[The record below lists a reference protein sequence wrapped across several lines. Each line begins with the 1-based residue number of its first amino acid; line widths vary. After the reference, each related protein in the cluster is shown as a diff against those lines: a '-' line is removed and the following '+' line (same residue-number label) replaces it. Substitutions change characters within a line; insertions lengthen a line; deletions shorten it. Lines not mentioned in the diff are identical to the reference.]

1 MCAKRIIL
9 HVDVNSAFLSWEA
22 LDRLERGETLDLR
35 TIPAVVGGDETSR
48 HGIVLAKSTPAKAYD
63 IKTGETLFSARRKC
77 PELFIAPPHYPLY
90 AKQSNRLYALLC
102 EYSPVIQRYSID
114 ECFLDFTGMD
124 YVHGD
129 ACACAE
135 EIRRRCEHEL
145 GFTVNVGVGPNKVL
159 AKMAG
164 ELRKPN
170 FVNTLFADE
179 LASKLWPLPVR
190 ELFMVGRQTE
200 RALVR
205 RGVHTIGELAHMD
218 PKTVRHDL
226 KKHGMLVWSYANGI
240 DPSPVVPNDTVGP
253 KSYSNAATLPADA
266 CTRAHAHAALR
277 PLCESVAE
285 RMRREGWAAK
295 LVGVQIKYA
304 DFSVTQRQRALRDAL
319 CDSRTVFELVCT
331 LFDELW
337 DGRPVRLLGA
347 RLGDLCE
354 PECEQ
359 LTLED
364 SRKQISRAA
373 LDRVADGIRAKYG
386 RASLMPATMLQQ
398 DFSHLDRYAADSEK
412 PKTNS
417 PF

>member
-1 MCAKRIIL
+1 MCAKRVIL

-22 LDRLERGETLDLR
+22 LDLLEHGASLDIR
-35 TIPAVVGGDETSR
+35 TVPSVVGGDETSR
-48 HGIVLAKSTPAKAYD
+48 RGIVLAKSTPAKAYD
-63 IKTGETLFSARRKC
+63 IQTGETLFSARRKC
-77 PELFIAPPHYPLY
+77 RDLLVVPSHYPLY

-114 ECFLDFTGMD
+114 ECFLDFTGME

-129 ACACAE
+129 AVTCAE
-135 EIRRRCEHEL
+135 EIRRRCETEL

-170 FVNTLFADE
+170 FVNTLFPDE
-179 LASKLWPLPVR
+179 LAGKLWPLPVR

-200 RALVR
+200 RALAR
-205 RGVHTIGELAHMD
+205 RGVHTIGELARMD
-218 PKTVRHDL
+218 PQIVRYDL
-226 KKHGMLVWSYANGI
+226 KSHGMLVWGYANGI

-253 KSYSNAATLPADA
+253 KSYSNAATLPTDA
-266 CTRAHAHAALR
+266 HTAAHAHTALR
-277 PLCESVAE
+277 PLCESVTE
-285 RMRREGWAAK
+285 RMRRDGWATK
-295 LVGVQIKYA
+295 LLGVQIKYA
-304 DFSVTQRQRALRDAL
+304 DFSVVQRQRALRDAI
-319 CDSRTVFELVCT
+319 CDSRTVFEHICT

-354 PECEQ
+354 PDCEQ

-364 SRKQISRAA
+364 SRRQISRNA
-373 LDRVADGIRAKYG
+373 LDRVADNIRAKYG
-386 RASLMPATMLQQ
+386 RTSLMPATMLRQ
-398 DFSHLDRYAADSEK
+398 DFSHLDRYAPNSEK